1 MNNHVVQLL
10 TRVYMELHPKQH
22 EIDTGTGE
30 KGTICD
36 PCLHHRHNECE
47 PKVKCVCKS
56 RGHNPS

>member
-1 MNNHVVQLL
+1 
-10 TRVYMELHPKQH
+10 MEFEPKQH

-47 PKVKCVCKS
+47 PRVNCVCKS